1 MRFLSIVLFLFIAN
15 CSKQVEE
22 PGKENNITRK
32 SHLAPFP
39 ESIGRK
45 LNRKIFETLSKAN
58 IDSQFVRIAPG
69 VFEMGSPKDEIG
81 RDKDEYRHKVEI
93 TEPYFMAKFETTIE
107 EWNSVNNVIKR
118 WGKLN
123 IPINIRT
130 IISVIIEH
138 GQKSFLKKLPK
149 FLNQRLRS
157 MAANKDIDCL
167 ADFGAV
173 SSLFQ
178 SWKKA
183 PLEFKDKVATEF
195 GKKTN
200 VKIDHEYITK
210 ELNDLLSRH
219 RNLPI
224 NNISYTQAVAYCHAK
239 TQMAQKAE
247 MLPTGMVYRLPTEA
261 EWEYACRAGMVGS
274 SGLGNG
280 LELNGLNA
288 NLDGSEPGFVIG
300 KVSTFINRKK
310 LIPVSQKYTQ
320 FPPNQ
325 WGLYDMHGSV
335 MEWCYDFYGE
345 YLDKKFDPSIDK
357 RVNPMGTFMG
367 TKRVLRGGSFL
378 RTAYDCRAA
387 NRECV
392 DPSWRGSE
400 IGFRIVLGFPIR

>member
-1 MRFLSIVLFLFIAN
+1 MDKFGSKAQKGKVRLSLSNPYASRVIDLDEVSFDCIFLFIATAL
-15 CSKQVEE
+15 QVEE

-167 ADFGAV
+167 ADFGA
-173 SSLFQ
+173 SHPFSNH
-178 SWKKA
+178 
-183 PLEFKDKVATEF
+183 
-195 GKKTN
+195 G
-200 VKIDHEYITK
+200 
-210 ELNDLLSRH
+210 R
-219 RNLPI
+219 
-224 NNISYTQAVAYCHAK
+224 
-239 TQMAQKAE
+239 
-247 MLPTGMVYRLPTEA
+247 RL
-261 EWEYACRAGMVGS
+261 R
-274 SGLGNG
+274 
-280 LELNGLNA
+280 
-288 NLDGSEPGFVIG
+288 
-300 KVSTFINRKK
+300 
-310 LIPVSQKYTQ
+310 
-320 FPPNQ
+320 
-325 WGLYDMHGSV
+325 
-335 MEWCYDFYGE
+335 
-345 YLDKKFDPSIDK
+345 
-357 RVNPMGTFMG
+357 
-367 TKRVLRGGSFL
+367 
-378 RTAYDCRAA
+378 
-387 NRECV
+387 
-392 DPSWRGSE
+392 
-400 IGFRIVLGFPIR
+400 